1 MSGLTE
7 PQSITEIGATVAIVL
22 LCVGASATD
31 LWRGKIYNVLTAPA
45 LAIGLALALA
55 GGGLA
60 GLGHALLAVAL
71 GLVLYGWMYAL
82 RFLGAGDVK
91 LLMAL
96 GALGGTW
103 EFVARTAFF
112 GVVFG
117 GALALLVLLVR
128 GKLPGFLRRARD
140 FFYGLLV
147 RELEIVPFR
156 ADQREQLPFGVPI
169 AAAALAVRFGELTI
183 SAFAGLPAGFLGGV

>member
-1 MSGLTE
+1 MSGLTDFA
-7 PQSITEIGATVAIVL
+7 SITEVTATVVL
-22 LCVGASATD
+22 VVLCVGASATD
-31 LWRGKIYNVLTAPA
+31 LWRGKIYNAMTAPA
-45 LAIGLALALA
+45 LVIGLGLALAD
-55 GGGLA
+55 GGLA
-60 GLGHALLAVAL
+60 GLGHALLAVGL

-117 GALALLVLLVR
+117 GALALAVLVAR
-128 GKLPGFLRRARD
+128 GKFPGFLRRARD

-147 RELEIVPFR
+147 RELEVVPFR
-156 ADQREQLPFGVPI
+156 ADEREQLPFGVPI
-169 AAAALAVRFGELTI
+169 AAAALAVWFFGLTI
-183 SAFAGLPAGFLGGV
+183 GSFAGLPPSFLGGV